1 MKIKSILLTL
11 FAVVA
16 LSACSSSDDSRDCE
30 VDGFGYLQLNIPS
43 SANRTGVTLTP
54 VGSPS
59 SFTEEIIAAN
69 RTSAKLEIPTGTY
82 TVVVEQINGSGQS
95 VSNPVTYTNLV
106 ISQCETATRTIV
118 SFDN

>member
-1 MKIKSILLTL
+1 MKIKSIFLML

-43 SANRTGVTLTP
+43 SANRTGVTYTQ
-54 VGSPS
+54 VGSTTAGS
-59 SFTEEIIAAN
+59 ETIAAN
-69 RTSAKLEIPTGTY
+69 RTSAKVEIPTGTY
-82 TVVVEQINGSGQS
+82 TIVVEQINSNGQS
-95 VSNPVTYTNLV
+95 VSNPVTYTNVV
-106 ISQCETATRTIV
+106 ISQCETTTRTIV